1 MKHNKIRFTHE
12 NNKTVCLSP
21 ASLWKWY
28 CVYIYAVVVVVVVD
42 DVVAIIIIIIIIIA
56 ASAAAYNLADTKW
69 TSLLKTRFLGWY
81 CDLLSSSVMT

>member
-28 CVYIYAVVVVVVVD
+28 CVYIYAVVVVVVVVVD
-42 DVVAIIIIIIIIIA
+42 DVVAIIIIIIIIA

-69 TSLLKTRFLGWY
+69 TSLLKNKIPWLV
-81 CDLLSSSVMT
+81 L